1 MEVSLPSPAAKEDS
15 YWWEK
20 AVLVFVMIVYV
31 IFPLVAFINR
41 RQRRAQSR
49 VSDAMREC
57 ENCSVDLAHSLV
69 PEATLPEYRFR
80 GMRLKMSAIHVGF
93 DNVGVK
99 LKSNGRCILEGVT
112 GAFRPRKMAA
122 IMGPSGAGKTT
133 FMNAICGR
141 AYYGTGVRNKSR
153 ACSCPR
159 RLKAHPFNA
168 PSLQDRERRDPH

>member
-1 MEVSLPSPAAKEDS
+1 MEDS

-20 AVLVFVMIVYV
+20 VFLAFVLVVYT
-31 IFPLVAFINR
+31 IFPLVAFLNR
-41 RQRRAQSR
+41 RQRIAQTR

-57 ENCSVDLAHSLV
+57 ESSSVELAHALV
-69 PEATLPEYRFR
+69 PDAVLPEYRFR
-80 GMRLKMSAIHVGF
+80 GMRLKLSAIHVGF
-93 DNVGVK
+93 QNVGVK

-141 AYYGTGVRNKSR
+141 AYYGTRVCRPSGERLR
-153 ACSCPR
+153 FCSSPR
-159 RLKAHPFNA
+159 
-168 PSLQDRERRDPH
+168 